1 MKKITNLFNSRVYL
15 IFLTSIIILILL
27 LLGLSFPEGI
37 YGIKPLKTIMVITKQ
52 QQMMLQSQQQADS
65 NNTLL
70 KIFIIVLLI
79 VTILYFI
86 LHPSKILSYIIAL
99 FILIFIFLIVPS
111 LLRILDYSNAKS
123 ETINKSETEKEQKV
137 ELEENYPETEVVE
150 EQIQNNNN
158 KSYIF
163 YTILVGIL
171 GLFFTFIVLIF
182 LFNLIKRIIKE
193 IKDGNFAFF
202 ILKDKKKDTL
212 IKEVNHAI
220 NTAISLID
228 TGDDD
233 KNAIINC
240 YIALI
245 YAVKKY
251 AKKTKDPSLTCRE
264 FEPVLVSIGLDIND
278 IDFITGEFE
287 KARYSSLKIDES
299 ARKDV
304 VKSLQNCIKKL
315 KR

>member
-1 MKKITNLFNSRVYL
+1 MKKITNLFNSRAYL
-15 IFLTSIIILILL
+15 IFLASIIILILL

-52 QQMMLQSQQQADS
+52 QQMMLQSQQEEG
-65 NNTLL
+65 NNSLL

-79 VTILYFI
+79 VTILYFV

-111 LLRILDYSNAKS
+111 LLRILDYSNTKS
-123 ETINKSETEKEQKV
+123 ETINKSEIEKQQKV
-137 ELEENYPETEVVE
+137 ELEESYPETEVIE

-171 GLFFTFIVLIF
+171 GLFFSFIVTIF
-182 LFNLIKRIIKE
+182 IFNLIKRIIKE

-264 FEPVLVSIGLDIND
+264 FEPVLASIGLDIND

-287 KARYSSLKIDES
+287 KARYSSLKIDE
-299 ARKDV
+299 ATRQNV

>member
-27 LLGLSFPEGI
+27 LLGLSFPKGI

-52 QQMMLQSQQQADS
+52 QQMMLQSQQEGGNS
-65 NNTLL
+65 SLL
-70 KIFIIVLLI
+70 KIFVIVLLV
-79 VTILYFI
+79 VTILYFV

-123 ETINKSETEKEQKV
+123 ETINKSEIEKQQKI
-137 ELEENYPETEVVE
+137 ELEESYPETEVVE

-193 IKDGNFAFF
+193 LKDGNFAFF

-212 IKEVNHAI
+212 IKEVNLAI

-299 ARKDV
+299 ARQNV

-315 KR
+315 KK

>member
-27 LLGLSFPEGI
+27 LLGLSFPKGI

-52 QQMMLQSQQQADS
+52 QQMMLQSQQEGGNS
-65 NNTLL
+65 SLL
-70 KIFIIVLLI
+70 KIFVIVLLV
-79 VTILYFI
+79 VTILYFV

-123 ETINKSETEKEQKV
+123 ETINKSEIEKQQKI
-137 ELEENYPETEVVE
+137 ELEESYPETEVVE

-193 IKDGNFAFF
+193 LKDGNFAFF

-212 IKEVNHAI
+212 IKEVNLAI

-278 IDFITGEFE
+278 IDFITVEFE

-299 ARKDV
+299 ARQNV

-315 KR
+315 KK